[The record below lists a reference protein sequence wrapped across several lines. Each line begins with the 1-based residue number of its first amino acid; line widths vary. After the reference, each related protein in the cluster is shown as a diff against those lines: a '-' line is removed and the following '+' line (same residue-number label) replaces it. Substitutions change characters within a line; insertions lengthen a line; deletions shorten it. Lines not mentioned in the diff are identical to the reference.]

1 MVMQIWRKMM
11 GNNLKNYILFGLIIG
26 VIICCGIGINQKY
39 GIILAL
45 IIASLGTV
53 IGLIISE
60 IQK

>member
-1 MVMQIWRKMM
+1 M